1 MTGIVYFSFCVS
13 KISGMNKLFQLA
25 TKAKMACVAT
35 AGIISGRMIR
45 LKVLN
50 SPEPSTRAASTISID
65 SVASRYWRMKN
76 TTAGAAIAGRISGR
90 KLFVQCILYMN

>member
-1 MTGIVYFSFCVS
+1 
-13 KISGMNKLFQLA
+13 MNRLFQLA
-25 TKAKMACVAT
+25 TKAKIACVAT

-50 SPEPSTRAASTISID
+50 SPEPSTRDASTISSD

-76 TTAGAAIAGRISGR
+76 TTAGAAIAGRMSGR
-90 KLFVQCILYMN
+90 KLLVQCSLYMN